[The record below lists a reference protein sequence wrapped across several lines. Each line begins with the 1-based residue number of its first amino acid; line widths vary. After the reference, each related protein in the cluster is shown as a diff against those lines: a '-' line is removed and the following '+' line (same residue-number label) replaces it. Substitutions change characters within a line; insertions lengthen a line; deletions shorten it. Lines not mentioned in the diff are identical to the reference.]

1 MADPWVRP
9 PSPGPTESGVVTRP
23 EDEARTPSSKTPS
36 EDDYLLID
44 RLREDAAAGRM
55 DLSSILSEATHA
67 ARYFTDATGA
77 ALALWSQ
84 GVVICRARSGDS
96 APPLGAKVDVDA
108 GISGECLRS
117 GSSQRCNDTQTDPR
131 VDAEVCEELGIR
143 ALAAVPLRGGQGVI
157 GILEVFS
164 DRPNAFSDAHI
175 SLLKKLAKIAVMGRA
190 NGVNPATPTET
201 LVQTEP
207 PALRERLPKDLLN
220 FNFLPARMRGEEG
233 QPIRLA
239 AAAVLLIVLVFFGWM
254 LTRSRGGPS
263 RGQAVHAAS
272 NEAVPAL
279 LAAGASS
286 DAGHLSPS
294 PLSGTGRSTDITL
307 GKPMKPSPDV
317 GAKDLV
323 QKASSSVVT
332 ARGGSSGS
340 SQPKNIPTTDNS
352 TSPQPAHSTV
362 QTASVDVPAPDL
374 SEAMAGASAA
384 PVPQSVVNPQPMF
397 PFVAVPVSQGVTGG
411 RLTHKVEPVY
421 PSEARLQ
428 RVEGPVVLD
437 VLVGEDGN
445 VHGVQ
450 VTSGQPLLAKAA
462 ASAVRQWRYQPFQ
475 LNGRPVAI
483 HNQVTIQFKLP

>member
-1 MADPWVRP
+1 
-9 PSPGPTESGVVTRP
+9 
-23 EDEARTPSSKTPS
+23 
-36 EDDYLLID
+36 
-44 RLREDAAAGRM
+44 
-55 DLSSILSEATHA
+55 
-67 ARYFTDATGA
+67 
-77 ALALWSQ
+77 
-84 GVVICRARSGDS
+84 
-96 APPLGAKVDVDA
+96 
-108 GISGECLRS
+108 
-117 GSSQRCNDTQTDPR
+117 
-131 VDAEVCEELGIR
+131 
-143 ALAAVPLRGGQGVI
+143 LAAVPLRGGQGVI
-157 GILEVFS
+157 GLLEVFS

-190 NGVNPATPTET
+190 KAVTPATPTET

-207 PALRERLPKDLLN
+207 PLIRDRLPKDLLN
-220 FNFLPARMRGEEG
+220 FNFLPAPMRGEEG
-233 QPIRLA
+233 QPIRLV
-239 AAAVLLIVLVFFGWM
+239 AAAVLLIILGFFGWI

-272 NEAVPAL
+272 NETVPAL
-279 LAAGASS
+279 MAAGTSG
-286 DAGHLSPS
+286 DMGGLSPS
-294 PLSGTGRSTDITL
+294 SLSDRARSTDITL
-307 GKPMKPSPDV
+307 GKPKPTADV

-332 ARGGSSGS
+332 ARGGSP
-340 SQPKNIPTTDNS
+340 QQKKDPANNS
-352 TSPQPAHSTV
+352 PAPQAAQSPV

-374 SEAMAGASAA
+374 SEAMAGGTPA

-411 RLTHKVEPVY
+411 RLTHKVEPIY

-462 ASAVRQWRYQPFQ
+462 ANAVRQWRYQPFQ
-475 LNGRPVAI
+475 LNGKPVAL
-483 HNQVTIQFKLP
+483 HNTVTIQFKLP

>member
-1 MADPWVRP
+1 
-9 PSPGPTESGVVTRP
+9 
-23 EDEARTPSSKTPS
+23 
-36 EDDYLLID
+36 
-44 RLREDAAAGRM
+44 
-55 DLSSILSEATHA
+55 
-67 ARYFTDATGA
+67 
-77 ALALWSQ
+77 
-84 GVVICRARSGDS
+84 
-96 APPLGAKVDVDA
+96 
-108 GISGECLRS
+108 
-117 GSSQRCNDTQTDPR
+117 
-131 VDAEVCEELGIR
+131 
-143 ALAAVPLRGGQGVI
+143 
-157 GILEVFS
+157 
-164 DRPNAFSDAHI
+164 
-175 SLLKKLAKIAVMGRA
+175 
-190 NGVNPATPTET
+190 
-201 LVQTEP
+201 
-207 PALRERLPKDLLN
+207 
-220 FNFLPARMRGEEG
+220 MRGDEG
-233 QPIRLA
+233 QPIRLVA
-239 AAAVLLIVLVFFGWM
+239 AALLLIVLGFFGWM

-272 NEAVPAL
+272 NEAVPTL
-279 LAAGASS
+279 LAAGAPS
-286 DAGHLSPS
+286 DASHLSPS
-294 PLSGTGRSTDITL
+294 ALSGTGRSTDITL
-307 GKPMKPSPDV
+307 GKPVKPSPDV

-323 QKASSSVVT
+323 QRASSSVVT

-352 TSPQPAHSTV
+352 TSPQAAHSTV

-445 VHGVQ
+445 VHGVE

>member
-9 PSPGPTESGVVTRP
+9 TSPGPPESGVATRP
-23 EDEARTPSSKTPS
+23 DDETRTLSGKTPS
-36 EDDYLLID
+36 DDDYLLID

-117 GSSQRCNDTQTDPR
+117 GRSQRCNDTQNDPR
-131 VDAEVCEELGIR
+131 VDSEVCQDLGIR

-157 GILEVFS
+157 GLLEVFS

-190 NGVNPATPTET
+190 KAVAPATPTET
-201 LVQTEP
+201 LVQTAP
-207 PALRERLPKDLLN
+207 PPVPERLPVNLLS
-220 FNFLPARMRGEEG
+220 FLPARMRGEEG
-233 QPIRLA
+233 QPLRLVA
-239 AAAVLLIVLVFFGWM
+239 AALLLIVLGFFGWM
-254 LTRSRGGPS
+254 LSRSRGGPS

-279 LAAGASS
+279 MAAGSSS
-286 DAGHLSPS
+286 DAGRLTPSALSDAAK
-294 PLSGTGRSTDITL
+294 STDITL
-307 GKPMKPSPDV
+307 GRPMKPSPDV

-323 QKASSSVVT
+323 RKASSSVVT
-332 ARGGSSGS
+332 TRDTSPPPTNNPGGSSS
-340 SQPKNIPTTDNS
+340 PVPTAEK
-352 TSPQPAHSTV
+352 PV
-362 QTASVDVPAPDL
+362 QTASADVPAPDL
-374 SEAMAGASAA
+374 SEVMTAGSAA
-384 PVPQSVVNPQPMF
+384 PVPQSVANPQPIF
-397 PFVAVPVSQGVTGG
+397 PFVAVPVSHGVTGG
-411 RLTHKVEPVY
+411 RLTHKIEPIY

-428 RVEGPVVLD
+428 RVEGAVVLD

-445 VHGVQ
+445 VHAVQ
-450 VTSGQPLLAKAA
+450 VTSGQPLLARAA
-462 ASAVRQWRYQPFQ
+462 ASAVRQWRYQPFE

-483 HNQVTIQFKLP
+483 HNQITIQFKLP